1 MDEHQPFAPEAKQFL
16 RGQAIGKEVSII
28 VGCERLPQTTAPRQR
43 ERGGDKGTKGNKSNN
58 KNKYQPKSKNG

>member
-28 VGCERLPQTTAPRQR
+28 VGCERLPQTTAPRQKR
-43 ERGGDKGTKGNKSNN
+43 KRW
-58 KNKYQPKSKNG
+58 